1 MLKRL
6 FDFIFSL
13 IGVIILLP
21 LFAVV
26 ALSIKLDSKGPVFYR
41 GLRVGRY
48 GKNFR
53 IYKFRTMVQNAEKLG
68 GSSTPDDDPRLTKMG
83 KFLRNYKLDEAPQL
97 FNVLK
102 GEMSFVGP
110 RPQVP
115 EDVALYTEKEKALLS
130 VLPGITDYA
139 SIRFHNE
146 GEILKGSPDPNK
158 AYVEKIRPEKINLGL
173 QYVQTHSLWVD
184 IKIIFL
190 TFKTLFQMSR

>member
-1 MLKRL
+1 MKLL

-13 IGVIILLP
+13 IGMIILLP
-21 LFAVV
+21 LFVV
-26 ALSIKLDSKGPVFYR
+26 VGLLIKLDSRGPVFYR
-41 GLRVGRY
+41 GVRVGRF
-48 GKNFR
+48 GKPFK

-68 GSSTPDDDPRLTKMG
+68 GSSTPDDDPRLTQVG
-83 KFLRNYKLDEAPQL
+83 KFLRKYKLDEAPQL
-97 FNVLK
+97 LNVLK

-130 VLPGITDYA
+130 VRPGITDYA

-146 GEILKGSPDPNK
+146 GEILKGSPDPGK
-158 AYVEKIRPEKINLGL
+158 TYVEKIRPEKINLGL

-190 TFKTLFQMSR
+190 TFKTLFQVSR

>member
-1 MLKRL
+1 MKRL
-6 FDFIFSL
+6 FDFICSL

-21 LFAVV
+21 FFV
-26 ALSIKLDSKGPVFYR
+26 AIGLLIKFSSRGPVFYR
-41 GLRVGRY
+41 GVRVGRF
-48 GKNFR
+48 GKLFK
-53 IYKFRTMVQNAEKLG
+53 IYKFRTMVQDAEKLG
-68 GSSTPDDDPRLTKMG
+68 GTSTADDDPRLTKTG
-83 KFLRNYKLDEAPQL
+83 KFLRKYKLDEAPQL
-97 FNVLK
+97 LNVLK

-146 GEILKGSPDPNK
+146 GEILKGSPDPAK

>member
-1 MLKRL
+1 MKRL

-21 LFAVV
+21 FFAVI
-26 ALSIKLDSKGPVFYR
+26 ALLVKLDSNGPIFYR
-41 GLRVGRY
+41 GIRVGRF

-53 IYKFRTMVQNAEKLG
+53 IYKFRTMVQDADKLG
-68 GSSTPDDDPRLTKMG
+68 GSSTPEDDPRLTQTG
-83 KFLRNYKLDEAPQL
+83 KFLRKYKLDESPQL
-97 FNVLK
+97 LNVLK

-130 VLPGITDYA
+130 VRPGITDYA

-146 GEILKGSPDPNK
+146 GEILKGSPDPGK
-158 AYVEKIRPEKINLGL
+158 TYVEKIRPEKINLGL

-190 TFKTLFQMSR
+190 TFKTLFQVSR

>member
-26 ALSIKLDSKGPVFYR
+26 VLSIKLDSKGPVFYR